1 MEIMVA
7 LAVMGFAVVYLVQL
21 FSSNLRMIGT
31 SQDYMTALTQA
42 EAMMR
47 EIVESDK
54 IEEKSWNEQTDQ
66 GFQIEVS
73 VAEAQKERTENLP
86 IKLLQ
91 IEMNLS
97 WEKALRKKSLTL
109 RTLKVVNRID
119 NRGDVEQKL
128 IITFFQPSELA
139 PGSQTEGFYPDG
151 IVDFDDA
158 LPFGRRHPGRRPQ
171 AWVSFDQRG

>member
-1 MEIMVA
+1 MDRQGLSVRGFTLMEIMVA
-7 LAVMGFAVVYLVQL
+7 LVVMGFAVVYLVQL

-31 SQDYMTALTQA
+31 SREYMTALTQA

-54 IEEKSWNEQTDQ
+54 IEEKSWNEQMDR

-119 NRGDVEQKL
+119 NRGDVEQK
-128 IITFFQPSELA
+128 
-139 PGSQTEGFYPDG
+139 
-151 IVDFDDA
+151 
-158 LPFGRRHPGRRPQ
+158 
-171 AWVSFDQRG
+171 

>member
-31 SQDYMTALTQA
+31 SQDYMIALTQA

-109 RTLKVVNRID
+109 RTLKVVSRID
-119 NRGDVEQKL
+119 NRGDVEQK
-128 IITFFQPSELA
+128 
-139 PGSQTEGFYPDG
+139 
-151 IVDFDDA
+151 
-158 LPFGRRHPGRRPQ
+158 
-171 AWVSFDQRG
+171 W

>member
-7 LAVMGFAVVYLVQL
+7 LTVMGFAVGYLVQL

-42 EAMMR
+42 EAIMR

-54 IEEKSWNEQTDQ
+54 IEEKSWKEQTDQ
-66 GFQIEVS
+66 GFQVEVS
-73 VAEAQKERTENLP
+73 VSEAQKERTENLP

-91 IEMNLS
+91 IEMIFS

-109 RTLKVVNRID
+109 KTLKVVNRID
-119 NRGDVEQKL
+119 NRGDVEQK
-128 IITFFQPSELA
+128 S
-139 PGSQTEGFYPDG
+139 
-151 IVDFDDA
+151 
-158 LPFGRRHPGRRPQ
+158 
-171 AWVSFDQRG
+171 

>member
-7 LAVMGFAVVYLVQL
+7 LTVTGFAVVYLLQL

-42 EAMMR
+42 EAVMR

-54 IEEKSWNEQTDQ
+54 IEEKAWKEETDQ
-66 GFQIEVS
+66 GFQVEISVS
-73 VAEAQKERTENLP
+73 EALKERTENLP

-91 IEMNLS
+91 IEMVFS

-109 RTLKVVNRID
+109 KTLKVVNKVD
-119 NRGDVEQKL
+119 NRGNVEQK
-128 IITFFQPSELA
+128 S
-139 PGSQTEGFYPDG
+139 
-151 IVDFDDA
+151 
-158 LPFGRRHPGRRPQ
+158 
-171 AWVSFDQRG
+171 

>member
-31 SQDYMTALTQA
+31 SQEYMAALTQA
-42 EAMMR
+42 EAVMR

-54 IEEKSWNEQTDQ
+54 IEEKSWKEETDQ
-66 GFQIEVS
+66 GFQVEVS

-109 RTLKVVNRID
+109 KTLKVVNRID
-119 NRGDVEQKL
+119 NRGDVEQK
-128 IITFFQPSELA
+128 
-139 PGSQTEGFYPDG
+139 
-151 IVDFDDA
+151 
-158 LPFGRRHPGRRPQ
+158 
-171 AWVSFDQRG
+171 

>member
-31 SQDYMTALTQA
+31 SQEYMTALTQA
-42 EAMMR
+42 EAVMR

-54 IEEKSWNEQTDQ
+54 IEEKSWKEQTDQ
-66 GFQIEVS
+66 GFQIEMSVS
-73 VAEAQKERTENLP
+73 ETQKERTENLP

-109 RTLKVVNRID
+109 RTLKVVSRID
-119 NRGDVEQKL
+119 NRGDVEQK
-128 IITFFQPSELA
+128 
-139 PGSQTEGFYPDG
+139 
-151 IVDFDDA
+151 
-158 LPFGRRHPGRRPQ
+158 
-171 AWVSFDQRG
+171 

>member
-1 MEIMVA
+1 MDRQGLSVRGFTLMEIMVA
-7 LAVMGFAVVYLVQL
+7 LVVMGFAVVYLVQL

-31 SQDYMTALTQA
+31 SREYMTALTQA
-42 EAMMR
+42 EAVMR

-54 IEEKSWNEQTDQ
+54 IEEKSWKEQTDQ

-119 NRGDVEQKL
+119 NRGDVEQK
-128 IITFFQPSELA
+128 
-139 PGSQTEGFYPDG
+139 
-151 IVDFDDA
+151 
-158 LPFGRRHPGRRPQ
+158 
-171 AWVSFDQRG
+171 